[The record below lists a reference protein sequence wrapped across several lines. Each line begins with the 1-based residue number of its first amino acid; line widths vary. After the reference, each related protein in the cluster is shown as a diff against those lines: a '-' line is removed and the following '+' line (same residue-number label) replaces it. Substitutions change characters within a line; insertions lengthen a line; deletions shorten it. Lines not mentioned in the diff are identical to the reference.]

1 MQTRVQAIE
10 ALVPEAAMALDPAG
24 DVPRVARRPAVESGL
39 EGDADEGS
47 FASGSGRAPRSG
59 PLGTPDLK
67 AALGLRP
74 HSGWAALVS
83 IGGPPDSP
91 SILDR
96 RRIVLSG
103 PGIPKQPYHAA
114 LNLRPAKAEELIRRC
129 VDGSRVLAS
138 AAFDE
143 AIGELRR
150 NGQKAVACGL
160 LLASGRTLPGLE
172 AILAS
177 HALVHTADG
186 ELFREAIV
194 HAAARA
200 RLPVAAVREKEIW
213 ERAEAALEVP
223 IVELRRRID
232 ALGKP
237 LGPPWTQ
244 DQKLAA
250 LAACMALKG
259 NR

>member
-1 MQTRVQAIE
+1 MKVDREPGAR
-10 ALVPEAAMALDPAG
+10 ALAA
-24 DVPRVARRPAVESGL
+24 PRLRRL
-39 EGDADEGS
+39 EGD
-47 FASGSGRAPRSG
+47 
-59 PLGTPDLK
+59 

-74 HSGWAALVS
+74 HSGWAALVC
-83 IGGPPDSP
+83 IGGTPDSP

-96 RRIVLSG
+96 RRIALAG

-114 LNLRPAKAEELIRRC
+114 LELRLPKAEELIRRC
-129 VDGSRVLAS
+129 VEGSRGLAS

-143 AIGELRR
+143 TLGELRR
-150 NGQKAVACGL
+150 HGREAVACGL

-186 ELFREAIV
+186 ELFRDAIV
-194 HAAARA
+194 HAAGRA
-200 RLPVAAVREKEIW
+200 RLPVTAVREKEIW
-213 ERAEAALEVP
+213 ERAEAALKSP
-223 IVELRRRID
+223 IAELRRRID

-250 LAACMALKG
+250 LAAWLALAET
-259 NR
+259 RS